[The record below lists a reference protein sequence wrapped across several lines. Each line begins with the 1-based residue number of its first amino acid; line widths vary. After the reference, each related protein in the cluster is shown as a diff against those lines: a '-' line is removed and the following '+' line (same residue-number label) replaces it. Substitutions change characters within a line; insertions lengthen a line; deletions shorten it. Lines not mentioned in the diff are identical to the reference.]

1 MKVIYTLLTFVMLS
15 TISLQ
20 AQKPDFQVIEQ
31 FQVVG
36 ISVRTTNAHGQAMKD
51 IEALWTRFWGE
62 EIKNKVPNKIS
73 DDIYALYTNYE
84 SNYTG
89 AYTMIIG
96 MPVSSLGSIPAGFEG
111 ITIPKATYQK
121 FVSKGKMPE
130 AVVNT
135 WIDIWQKDD
144 SLDRAYQT
152 DFTVHGKK
160 YFAGDKAEVATFIS
174 INLQSQ

>member
-1 MKVIYTLLTFVMLS
+1 MKANHFLITFLFFSPMVM
-15 TISLQ
+15 Q
-20 AQKPDFQVIEQ
+20 AQNPDFQVIEQ

-36 ISVRTTNAHGQAMKD
+36 ISVRTTNANGQAMKD

-62 EIKNKVPNKIS
+62 EIQNQVPNKIS
-73 DDIYALYTNYE
+73 DDIYAIYTDYE

-96 MPVSSLGSIPAGFEG
+96 MAVSSLDNIPAGYKG

-130 AVVNT
+130 AIVKT
-135 WIDIWQKDD
+135 WMDIWQKDD
-144 SLDRAYQT
+144 TLNRAYQT
-152 DFTVHGKK
+152 DFTVHGPK
-160 YFAGDKAEVATFIS
+160 YFAGDKAEVATFLS
-174 INLQSQ
+174 TNL